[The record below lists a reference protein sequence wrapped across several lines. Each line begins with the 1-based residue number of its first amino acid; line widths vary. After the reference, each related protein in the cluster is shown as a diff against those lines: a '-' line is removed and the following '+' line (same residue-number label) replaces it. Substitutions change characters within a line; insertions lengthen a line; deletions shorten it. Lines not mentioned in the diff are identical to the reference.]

1 MYIGMPLLF
10 FDWIIGKICLFAV
23 GVNVT
28 SKNYFRLESKSF
40 ECIFNSSNTTK
51 RCGKSNSPFGMRK
64 FPLNPRQ
71 SFCVYVCQC
80 ILYIVCC
87 FIHYYIY
94 DIASNVRPIVY
105 LFDVLL
111 SDKVCQFN
119 PKELGSLYQT
129 PQVGLG
135 CVRTP
140 LGYCGLV
147 FAQLLSKP
155 FVCFLLVCQ
164 DYFNPVNVLIC
175 HIAILFIGKSTE
187 KNKIVQCLANIY
199 DALAK

>member
-1 MYIGMPLLF
+1 MNIGMPLLF
-10 FDWIIGKICLFAV
+10 FDWVIGKICLFTV
-23 GVNVT
+23 DVNVT

-71 SFCVYVCQC
+71 SFCVYVCLC

-105 LFDVLL
+105 LFDVFL
-111 SDKVCQFN
+111 SDKFYQLN
-119 PKELGSLYQT
+119 SKEFGSLYQT

-135 CVRTP
+135 CIGTP

-155 FVCFLLVCQ
+155 FVSFLLVSQ
-164 DYFNPVNVLIC
+164 DYFNSVNVFIC
-175 HIAILFIGKSTE
+175 HTAIIFIGKSTQ
-187 KNKIVQCLANIY
+187 KIPKSYSVGLRFMVI
-199 DALAK
+199 

>member
-1 MYIGMPLLF
+1 MEDIRMSNLKDLLIGGAVVELF
-10 FDWIIGKICLFAV
+10 YVDSIIFG
-23 GVNVT
+23 GVSEN
-28 SKNYFRLESKSF
+28 
-40 ECIFNSSNTTK
+40 
-51 RCGKSNSPFGMRK
+51 G
-64 FPLNPRQ
+64 
-71 SFCVYVCQC
+71 
-80 ILYIVCC
+80 C

-111 SDKVCQFN
+111 SDKVCQVN
-119 PKELGSLYQT
+119 PKQFGSLYQT

-164 DYFNPVNVLIC
+164 DYFNPVNILIC
-175 HIAILFIGKSTE
+175 HIAILFIGKSTQKWQFIGSP
-187 KNKIVQCLANIY
+187 KNRRNKSCAVKKRLSKMVLMLLKIKIEVRQ
-199 DALAK
+199 KVF